1 MNNQYSEK
9 ILIDI
14 FLKVLT
20 PIVSLEMDDSQLKNH
35 MKFGNS
41 NVESE
46 VDDVDFFFNNYNNK
60 PVKRSIQ
67 RQESLGKIEK
77 TLKVAAS

>member
-1 MNNQYSEK
+1 MNNQYSEQ
-9 ILIDI
+9 ILIKI
-14 FLKVLT
+14 YLKVLT

-35 MKFGNS
+35 IKLGNSNS

-67 RQESLGKIEK
+67 RQESLGKN
-77 TLKVAAS
+77 